1 VTYFPRPAER
11 TLAAVDAASERILRE
26 AMTDPDP
33 VFLSTLRVAGERLLR
48 RDPGLR
54 GGGADQ
60 ARILRSVL
68 MKPEHEHYVEIL
80 HRQLARFA
88 AADERGGHTL

>member
-1 VTYFPRPAER
+1 
-11 TLAAVDAASERILRE
+11 
-26 AMTDPDP
+26 

-48 RDPGLR
+48 RDPELR

-60 ARILRSVL
+60 VRILRSVL
-68 MKPEHEHYVEIL
+68 MKPEHEHYVEVL

-88 AADERGGHTL
+88 AGERGGHTL